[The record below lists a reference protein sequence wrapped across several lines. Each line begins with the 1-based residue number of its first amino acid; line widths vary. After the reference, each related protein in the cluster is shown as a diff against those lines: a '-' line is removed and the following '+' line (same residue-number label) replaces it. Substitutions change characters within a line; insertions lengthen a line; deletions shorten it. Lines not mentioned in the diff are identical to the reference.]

1 MTRPHG
7 LLTTGIVAAA
17 GAVVLVLSGGETL
30 AQLANAPPVARPGS
44 LWGTIL
50 SAQQDV
56 QNALSRALTRI
67 RTSDPLAATAFLS
80 LLSFVYGVLHAVGP
94 GHGKAVISSYVLANE
109 QTMRRGILLSFLS
122 AFAQALV
129 AIAFVVV
136 LRIIL
141 RMTQLETRLIEPW
154 LDVVSWGLVAGVG
167 VWLIWREVRR
177 LRRGETHGH
186 HHAASDH
193 GHAHHA
199 HEHPHGHGHA
209 HHHGDHH
216 HGHANPPHGAAG
228 HVHDEHC
235 GHMHMP
241 GPEALQGEWSWRRAL
256 PIIMAVGLRPCTGA
270 IVVLVAASSL
280 GLFWAGVVST
290 FVMSLG
296 TAITVSLLAVLAV
309 GSRELALRLFG
320 GDGRRDALLRSLAT
334 LGGAGVLLVIGIT
347 FCIAALTTG
356 PRAF

>member
-1 MTRPHG
+1 MRRQPG
-7 LLTTGIVAAA
+7 LTAPGLVVAL
-17 GAVVLVLSGGETL
+17 GLVVLCLSCADTM
-30 AQLANAPPVARPGS
+30 AQLAGAPPIAKPGS
-44 LWGTIL
+44 LWGSIV

-141 RMTQLETRLIEPW
+141 RKTQLETRLIEPW

-167 VWLIWREVRR
+167 IWLLWREIRR
-177 LRRGETHGH
+177 LRRGDPHAHH
-186 HHAASDH
+186 HHAAAEH
-193 GHAHHA
+193 G
-199 HEHPHGHGHA
+199 GQHA
-209 HHHGDHH
+209 HHHH
-216 HGHANPPHGAAG
+216 HGHDHAHQGHGHDNPPHGSAG
-228 HVHDEHC
+228 HVHNEHC

-296 TAITVSLLAVLAV
+296 TAITVSLLAALAV
-309 GSRELALRLFG
+309 GSRELAIRLFG
-320 GDGRRDALLRSLAT
+320 GDGRRVGMLRSVAAF
-334 LGGAGVLLVIGIT
+334 GGAGVLLVIGTT
-347 FCIAALTTG
+347 FCVAALLGG
-356 PRAF
+356 PKAL